1 MNETILSVC
10 LGLGLAAA
18 CGFRVFVPLLVV
30 NLAVRAGFVT
40 LGASFGWLESTPALV
55 AFALATA
62 AEIGAYYIPWLDN
75 LLDSAAAPAAVTAGT
90 VLSASV
96 ITGMD
101 PFFQWTLAAIAGGGV
116 AGGVQVLTTGA
127 RGAST
132 LLTGGLGNF
141 AVASAE
147 LGGSLLFAVLSVM
160 VPVVAVLLL
169 IVLTL
174 VAVNRLRRRRLEAS
188 PSP

>member
-1 MNETILSVC
+1 MNETILSIC

-18 CGFRVFVPLLVV
+18 CGFRIFLPLLVV
-30 NLAVRAGFVT
+30 NLAARAGYVT
-40 LGASFGWLESTPALV
+40 LAGSFEWLQSTPALF
-55 AFALATA
+55 AFAAATLL
-62 AEIGAYYIPWLDN
+62 EIGAYYIPWIDN

-116 AGGVQVLTTGA
+116 AGGVQVLTSGA

-147 LGGSLLFAVLSVM
+147 LGGSLLFSVLAVV

-169 IVLTL
+169 IGLTL
-174 VAVNRLRRRRLEAS
+174 VAVSRLRRRRLETS

>member
-1 MNETILSVC
+1 MNETILSIC

-18 CGFRVFVPLLVV
+18 CGFRIFLPLLVV
-30 NLAVRAGFVT
+30 NLAARAGYVT
-40 LGASFGWLESTPALV
+40 LAGSFEWLQSTPALF
-55 AFALATA
+55 AFAAATLL
-62 AEIGAYYIPWLDN
+62 EIGAYYIPWLDN

-101 PFFQWTLAAIAGGGV
+101 PLFQWTLAAIAGGGV

-147 LGGSLLFAVLSVM
+147 LGGSLLFSVLALV

-169 IVLTL
+169 IGLTL
-174 VAVNRLRRRRLEAS
+174 VAVSRLRRRRLETS

>member
-1 MNETILSVC
+1 MNETIISIC

-18 CGFRVFVPLLVV
+18 CGFRIFVPLLVV
-30 NLAVRAGFVT
+30 NLAAQAGFLT
-40 LGASFGWLESTPALV
+40 LGAGFDWLQSTPALI
-55 AFALATA
+55 AFAAATVL
-62 AEIGAYYIPWLDN
+62 EVVAYYVPWLDN
-75 LLDSAAAPAAVTAGT
+75 LLDTVASPAAVTAGT

-116 AGGVQVLTTGA
+116 AGGVQLLTTGT

-132 LLTGGLGNF
+132 LLTAGLGNV

-147 LGGSLLFAVLSVM
+147 LAGSVFFSLLSIAL
-160 VPVVAVLLL
+160 PVIALILLL
-169 IVLTL
+169 TLTL
-174 VAVNRLRRRRLEAS
+174 VAVTRLRRRRLEAT
-188 PSP
+188 PGP